1 MNRSV
6 RYTTSILFTTKRT
19 KDTKVISEG
28 TACRAPT
35 LCVLCGQNFFPSC
48 SSCPSW

>member
-1 MNRSV
+1 MNRRV

-19 KDTKVISEG
+19 KNTKVISEG

-35 LCVLCGQNFFPSC
+35 LCVFCVLCGHNFFPSC
-48 SSCPSW
+48 SS